1 MSQEPDATAAV
12 ACGVTP
18 AAAPPQAGRAGLIV
32 PIYAAAIGLSAFL
45 LFSVQPMFAKMVL
58 PTLGGSPSVWSVA
71 MVFFQAALLCGYLYA
86 HALTTWLKPTT
97 AARLHIGFM
106 VLVLVVSLPIG
117 LSPALGD
124 PPAQGATVWLI
135 ALLTASVGLPFVAV
149 SAHGP
154 LLQAWFARTGHPQAH
169 QPYRLYAASN
179 LGSFAALLAF
189 PFLVEPFLPVKLQAS
204 VWALGFAVLI
214 AAVAAAAAFLPSVAT
229 AIDVRDDAEIAPAPS
244 VRLRAI
250 WVGLAFVPSALL
262 VAATAQI
269 STDVA
274 AAPLLWVLPL
284 ALFLLTFIITFQPRP
299 WLSHR
304 AMLIWQ
310 PGLAVVAV
318 AFPSA
323 LAGVSIVASVAV
335 VLAAMFV
342 SAMVFHGELV
352 RLKPAARHLTAFYLW
367 MSFGGVLGGV
377 FAALIAPQLF
387 STVFEYGL
395 LFALAVAW
403 RLSDA
408 PRPPARPVL
417 AVGAGLI
424 LAALALMAWHDLARV
439 DWPWLSGRLGLGAV
453 GFLAIVMTV
462 AVHSRVLAGIGA
474 AVALLAVQFALT
486 IGTNTQTVRSFFGVS
501 KITLSE
507 DGRLRILGHGTTYH
521 GAQRLDQMAPGVVP
535 DPLKYYYRGGP
546 FHQAIEASR
555 AARGGALQ
563 NVAVIGLGAGSQACL
578 RQDGEVWRFYEIDP
592 DVVRIA
598 TNPTLFTFLSACAP
612 GAEIVLGDARL
623 KLRDARAGYDLII
636 VDAFSSDAI
645 PLHLVTREAMALYR
659 SKLAPGGAIIFHLS
673 NRHLTLAPFVAAT
686 AASIGLDTWRNLPES
701 LSAEQMKAGLA
712 PSELALVTDNPAIAD
727 LLPNMGGRHAWIAI
741 RPAAGEGPR
750 PWTDDFSNLLG
761 AAWLRL
767 KGVP

>member
-1 MSQEPDATAAV
+1 MSQDLDAASAV
-12 ACGVTP
+12 V
-18 AAAPPQAGRAGLIV
+18 APRAGRAGALIAT
-32 PIYAAAIGLSAFL
+32 YTAAIGLSAFL

-71 MVFFQAALLCGYLYA
+71 MVFFQAALLGGYLYA
-86 HALTTWLKPTT
+86 HALTTWVKPTT
-97 AARLHIGFM
+97 AAQLHIGFM
-106 VLVLVVSLPIG
+106 LVVLAVSLPIG

-124 PPAQGATVWLI
+124 PPAEGATLWLI
-135 ALLTASVGLPFVAV
+135 GLLAISVGLPFVAV

-169 QPYRLYAASN
+169 QPYGLYAASN

-189 PFLVEPFLPVKLQAS
+189 PFLIEPFLPVKAQATA
-204 VWALGFAVLI
+204 WAFGFGALI
-214 AAVAAAAAFLPSVAT
+214 AAVAAAAAFLPAGGI
-229 AIDVRDDAEIAPAPS
+229 AAAAHHRDDATAAPS
-244 VRLRAI
+244 VRVKAT

-262 VAATAQI
+262 VATTAQI

-284 ALFLLTFIITFQPRP
+284 ALFLLTFIITFQPTP

-304 AMLIWQ
+304 TMLIWQ

-323 LAGVSIVASVAV
+323 LAGASIVASVAA
-335 VLAAMFV
+335 VLAALFV
-342 SAMVFHGELV
+342 TAMVFHGELV
-352 RLKPAARHLTAFYLW
+352 RLKPAARHLTGFYLW

-408 PRPPARPVL
+408 PRPPARAVL
-417 AVGAGLI
+417 TVGAGLI
-424 LAALALMAWHDLARV
+424 LAALALMAWRDLARL
-439 DWPWLSGRLGLGAV
+439 DWSWLSGRLGLGVV
-453 GFLAIVMTV
+453 GFTAIIMTV
-462 AVHSRVLAGIGA
+462 AVRSRALAGVGA
-474 AVALLAVQFALT
+474 AVALLALQVALT
-486 IGTNTQTVRSFFGVS
+486 QGANTQTVRSFFGVS
-501 KITLSE
+501 KITVSE

-521 GAQRLDQMAPGVVP
+521 GAQRLDQMQAGVKP

-546 FHQAIEASR
+546 FHQAIEATR
-555 AARGGALQ
+555 TARGGSLPR
-563 NVAVIGLGAGSQACL
+563 VAVIGLGAGSQACL
-578 RQDGEVWRFYEIDP
+578 RQDGEAWRFYEIDP
-592 DVVRIA
+592 DVARIA
-598 TNPTLFTFLSACAP
+598 TNPQLFTFLSACAP
-612 GAEIVLGDARL
+612 GADIVLGDARL
-623 KLRDARAGYDLII
+623 KLRGAEGGYDLMII
-636 VDAFSSDAI
+636 DAFSSDAI

-659 SKLAPGGAIIFHLS
+659 EKLAPGGAIIFHLS

-686 AASIGLDTWRNLPES
+686 AASIGLNSWRNVPER
-701 LSAEQMKAGLA
+701 LSAEQMQAGLA
-712 PSELALVTDNPAIAD
+712 PSELALVTDNAAIAD
-727 LLPNMGGRHAWIAI
+727 ALPTVGGRHAWLAI
-741 RPAAGEGPR
+741 TPAAGGGPQ

-761 AAWLRL
+761 AAWKRL
-767 KGVP
+767 NGVH